1 MILALLLACGTAP
14 PWTDASALG
23 PHLARL
29 DTDGD
34 GRVSAAE
41 YGRTRREGPP
51 FATADDNGD
60 GALGAE
66 ELALLVRAQDPATF
80 DGEAAPAAPIA
91 VAVPEGVG
99 AGSGAGTGESA
110 AGGTGEGAGEGA
122 AGGAAQP
129 PVGEARHVQELL
141 LWMGDAL
148 RAAGRPAPGTGAIE
162 AAIQSGRLESAE
174 TTAVLAAMRPKWE
187 GLGWT
192 WPEEGRGGG
201 SAPGGQPTP
210 GGDPTR

>member
-1 MILALLLACGTAP
+1 VILALLLACGTAP

-80 DGEAAPAAPIA
+80 DGEAAPAAPVA
-91 VAVPEGVG
+91 VAVPEGGG
-99 AGSGAGTGESA
+99 A
-110 AGGTGEGAGEGA
+110 GAGEGGDAGAGEGGAEGTVGGA
-122 AGGAAQP
+122 AGATGSAAQP

-141 LWMGDAL
+141 LWVGDAL

-162 AAIQSGRLESAE
+162 AAIQSGRLDSAE
-174 TTAVLAAMRPKWE
+174 TTAVLAAMRPEWE

-192 WPEEGRGGG
+192 WPEEGPVEGR
-201 SAPGGQPTP
+201 
-210 GGDPTR
+210 